1 MMAALSSCNR
11 SWYWISGWDW
21 SWATALGEIR
31 PGPTTND
38 FRPASQ
44 QTLTCIEFFEC
55 EGYRGATSK
64 RMLQTFWA
72 SSVLVNLQFLGR
84 CWPAAHFARRQG
96 AAGQSA
102 FYSSL
107 NIKHNLTFLPSTSC
121 FMPSAF
127 SQPFC
132 VRKMKT
138 RSLCTL
144 SHIFSSRVVRW
155 WGLFGDL
162 HNWCSLCSLTTLC
175 CAPNPLM
182 LFGVHFMGSPAK
194 ITWNFGGITP
204 QWTEQTL
211 LIFQQIFPTWL
222 GGTPFFPIVYQKW
235 TMFSISLRFL
245 RDNFPYKL
253 YALSSWWAHPNLWQQ
268 ESKDYITVH

>member
-38 FRPASQ
+38 FNQPHSTF
-44 QTLTCIEFFEC
+44 TLSPHTYWVLWMCYVQ
-55 EGYRGATSK
+55 GGATSK

-102 FYSSL
+102 FYSSV
-107 NIKHNLTFLPSTSC
+107 NIKHNLTFLPSASC
-121 FMPSAF
+121 FMPSAC
-127 SQPFC
+127 SRPFC

-138 RSLCTL
+138 RSFCTL

-175 CAPNPLM
+175 CAPNPWM
-182 LFGVHFMGSPAK
+182 LFGVHFMGSPQK
-194 ITWNFGGITP
+194 SFGTFVVKPPSGR
-204 QWTEQTL
+204 
-211 LIFQQIFPTWL
+211 
-222 GGTPFFPIVYQKW
+222 GRCY
-235 TMFSISLRFL
+235 
-245 RDNFPYKL
+245 
-253 YALSSWWAHPNLWQQ
+253 
-268 ESKDYITVH
+268 